1 MIEGLSFVDLLTK
14 KDAANMERDDI
25 DFPNLRLDPIN
36 RIRPGHWK
44 IPFPIGHQVTLD
56 RALIDCSMSRGS

>member
-1 MIEGLSFVDLLTK
+1 
-14 KDAANMERDDI
+14 MERDDI